1 LSADTNGIRHPHVIV
16 RTNRRP
22 DPDAVGVLAQVGV
35 ATAHEAMGRRG
46 LTDPVLRPIYPGA
59 RVAGRAV
66 TVLSHPGD
74 NLMIHACIEQ
84 CGPGDVLVVTTTSR
98 STDGM
103 FGELFAVQLAARGV
117 LGLVI
122 DAGVRDVAALTAMG
136 FPVWSRAVSAQ
147 GTVKATPGSVNVPVV
162 IGGACVQP
170 GDVVVADDDGVLC
183 IPREEAADVAKNA
196 LVRESAEADK
206 IEQFRSGV
214 LGLDIYGMREK
225 LSGLG
230 VVYLDDPEGEPAG
243 AAVGDSAAGA

>member
-1 LSADTNGIRHPHVIV
+1 MIV
-16 RTNRRP
+16 RTRTRP
-22 DPDAVGVLAQVGV
+22 DADAVAVLGRVGV

-46 LTDPVLRPIYPGA
+46 LAHPVLRPIYPGA

-74 NLMIHACIEQ
+74 NLMIHACVEQ
-84 CGPGDVLVVTTTSR
+84 CGAGDVLVVATTSP

-147 GTVKATPGSVNVPVV
+147 GTVKASPGSVNVPVV
-162 IGGACVQP
+162 AAGVYVRP
-170 GDVVVADDDGVLC
+170 GDVIVADDDGVLC
-183 IPREEAADVAKNA
+183 VPRGEAPEVADSA
-196 LVRESAEADK
+196 LARAASEAGK
-206 IEQFRSGV
+206 IEKFRSGV
-214 LGLDIYGMREK
+214 LGLDLYGMRET
-225 LSGLG
+225 LTQLG
-230 VVYLDDPEGEPAG
+230 VTYLDEPDEAAEGPAVPDPVGPDRADTAG
-243 AAVGDSAAGA
+243 RS

>member
-1 LSADTNGIRHPHVIV
+1 MSERASESSTQRRHVIV

-22 DPDAVGVLAQVGV
+22 DPDAVEVLGRVGV

-46 LTDPVLRPIYPGA
+46 LTHPVLRPIYAGS
-59 RVAGRAV
+59 RIAGRAV

-84 CGPGDVLVVTTTSR
+84 CGPGDILVVTTTSP

-103 FGELFAVQLAARGV
+103 FGELFATQLVARGV

-122 DAGVRDVAALTAMG
+122 DAGVRDIAELTAMD

-162 IGGACVQP
+162 VAGAHLRP
-170 GDVVVADDDGVLC
+170 GDLVVADDDGVLVV
-183 IPREEAADVAKNA
+183 PREDATDVAAAA
-196 LVRESAEADK
+196 LAREAN
-206 IEQFRSGV
+206 EQEKRDMFASGV
-214 LGLDIYGMREK
+214 LGLDFYNLRPTLER
-225 LSGLG
+225 LG
-230 VVYLDDPEGEPAG
+230 VTYIDET
-243 AAVGDSAAGA
+243 